1 MNNCT
6 LFGEDYSYLVPLL
19 LYNNKVGHVHSRFAN
34 GFNIKMGDSLVF
46 IGNNK
51 NGFLPFGIHLR
62 EEDTLNA
69 VSFVNNG
76 DPVTWNNRTNSI
88 ELPRVTISVEKGKTF
103 KNELANLKSVSI
115 FKDSFE
121 KFSLQLME
129 IEDRTGLDISFK
141 ELLYKIHATNE
152 QNWVGAEPY
161 LIMLIEAATSCDES
175 LIEKVLRYFLGRGQG
190 LTPSGDDMIVG
201 LLAFDAISPILSTCF
216 YEKVSELIEGE
227 SITTDVAR
235 EYLRYALKQEYSST
249 VSNMVNVLAEGNA
262 SHFEKAFHDLIG
274 VGHSSGMD
282 TILGILIGM
291 LVFRN
296 LKIETETN

>member
-19 LYNNKVGHVHSRFAN
+19 LSQNEKGNVHSRFSN

-51 NGFLPFGIHLR
+51 NGLLPFGIHLR
-62 EEDTLNA
+62 EENTFSA
-69 VSFVNNG
+69 VSSVNNG
-76 DPVTWNNRTNSI
+76 DSVTWNKRTNSI
-88 ELPRVTISVEKGKTF
+88 ELPGVTISLEKGKSF
-103 KNELANLKSVSI
+103 KNELTTLSSTAI
-115 FKDSFE
+115 FKASFE
-121 KFSLQLME
+121 RFCLQLND
-129 IEDRTGLDISFK
+129 IEDRTGLDVSFK
-141 ELLYKIHATNE
+141 EFLNKFHAAGE
-152 QNWVGAEPY
+152 QNWLGAEPY
-161 LIMLIEAATSCDES
+161 LNMLIEAAMSSDEC

-201 LLAFDAISPILSTCF
+201 LLAFDAVSPFLSTSF

-249 VSNMVNVLAEGNA
+249 VSNLVNALADGNG
-262 SHFEKAFHDLIG
+262 SNFEKVLHDLIG
-274 VGHSSGMD
+274 VGHSSGLD

-296 LKIETETN
+296 LKINQK

>member
-19 LYNNKVGHVHSRFAN
+19 LYKNEVGYVHSRFAN
-34 GFNIKMGDSLVF
+34 GFNIKIGDSLVF

-69 VSFVNNG
+69 VSFVSNG
-76 DPVTWNNRTNSI
+76 DPVTWNSRTNSI
-88 ELPRVTISVEKGKTF
+88 ELPRVTISIEKGKSF
-103 KNELANLKSVSI
+103 KNELTTLKNKTI

-121 KFSLQLME
+121 RFCLQLNE

-141 ELLYKIHATNE
+141 EFLNKYLAAGE
-152 QNWVGAEPY
+152 QNWLGAEAY
-161 LIMLIEAATSCDES
+161 LIMLIEVAMSSDEG
-175 LIEKVLRYFLGRGQG
+175 LMEKVLRYFLGRGQG

-201 LLAFDAISPILSTCF
+201 LLAFDAVSPSLSTAF

-235 EYLRYALKQEYSST
+235 EYLRYALKKEYSST
-249 VSNMVNVLAEGNA
+249 VSEMVNALADGNA
-262 SHFEKAFHDLIG
+262 SNFEEVFYDLIG
-274 VGHSSGMD
+274 VGHSSGLD

-296 LKIETETN
+296 QK

>member
-19 LYNNKVGHVHSRFAN
+19 LNKNENGNVHSRFSN

-62 EEDTLNA
+62 EEDTLRA
-69 VSFVNNG
+69 VSFVNQG
-76 DPVTWNNRTNSI
+76 DPVTWNKRTNSI
-88 ELPRVTISVEKGKTF
+88 ELPRVTISIEKGKSF
-103 KNELANLKSVSI
+103 KNELTTLKSEAI
-115 FKDSFE
+115 FKDSFAL
-121 KFSLQLME
+121 FCLQLIE

-141 ELLYKIHATNE
+141 EYLKKYHTSGE
-152 QNWVGAEPY
+152 QNWLGAESY
-161 LIMLIEAATSCDES
+161 LIMLMEAAVLRDEG

-201 LLAFDAISPILSTCF
+201 LLAFDAVSPFLSTSF

-249 VSNMVNVLAEGNA
+249 VSNMVNALADGDA
-262 SHFEKAFHDLIG
+262 SNFEKVLHDLIG
-274 VGHSSGMD
+274 VGHSSGLD

-291 LVFRN
+291 LTFRK
-296 LKIETETN
+296 LK

>member
-19 LYNNKVGHVHSRFAN
+19 LYKNENGHVHSRFSN

-51 NGFLPFGIHLR
+51 NGLLPFGIHLR
-62 EEDTLNA
+62 KEATLSA
-69 VSFVNNG
+69 VSSVNNG
-76 DPVTWNNRTNSI
+76 DSVTWNRRTNSI
-88 ELPRVTISVEKGKTF
+88 ELPGVTISIEKGNSF
-103 KNELANLKSVSI
+103 KNELTTLKSATI

-121 KFSLQLME
+121 RFCLQLNE
-129 IEDRTGLDISFK
+129 IEDQTGLDASFK
-141 ELLYKIHATNE
+141 EFLNKFHAAGE
-152 QNWVGAEPY
+152 QKWLGTEPY
-161 LIMLIEAATSCDES
+161 LIMLIEAAMSSDEG

-201 LLAFDAISPILSTCF
+201 LLAFDAVSHFLSTAF

-235 EYLRYALKQEYSST
+235 EYLRYALKQEYSSN
-249 VSNMVNVLAEGNA
+249 VSDMVNALASGDA
-262 SHFEKAFHDLIG
+262 SNFEKILDDLLG
-274 VGHSSGMD
+274 VGHSSGLD
-282 TILGILIGM
+282 TVLGILIGM
-291 LVFRN
+291 LVYRN
-296 LKIETETN
+296 LRIRTETN

>member
-19 LYNNKVGHVHSRFAN
+19 LNKNENGNVHSRFSN

-51 NGFLPFGIHLR
+51 NGLLPFGIHLR
-62 EEDTLNA
+62 EQDTFTA
-69 VSFVNNG
+69 VSSVNNG
-76 DPVTWNNRTNSI
+76 DSVSWNRRTSSI
-88 ELPRVTISVEKGKTF
+88 ELPGVQISIEEGNSF
-103 KNELANLKSVSI
+103 KNELIPLKSENV
-115 FKDSFE
+115 FKASFE
-121 KFSLQLME
+121 RFSLQLNE
-129 IEDRTGLDISFK
+129 IEVRTGLDVSIKDFIKKFNS
-141 ELLYKIHATNE
+141 AGE
-152 QNWVGAEPY
+152 QKWLGTESY
-161 LIMLIEAATSCDES
+161 LMMLIEAAMSSDET

-201 LLAFDAISPILSTCF
+201 LLAFDAVSTTLSTCF

-249 VSNMVNVLAEGNA
+249 VSNLINALADGNDSNFKKVLD
-262 SHFEKAFHDLIG
+262 DLIG
-274 VGHSSGMD
+274 VGHSSGLD
-282 TILGILIGM
+282 TTLGILIGM

-296 LKIETETN
+296 LKIITETN